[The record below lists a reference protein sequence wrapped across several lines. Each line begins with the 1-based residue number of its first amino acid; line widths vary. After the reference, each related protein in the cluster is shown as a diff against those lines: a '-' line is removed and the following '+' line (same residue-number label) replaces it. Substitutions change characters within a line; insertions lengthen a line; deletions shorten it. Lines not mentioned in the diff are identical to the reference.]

1 MEDLAMKRNLLALV
15 LALVMA
21 FGMTAAFAESAPEWM
36 PTWDREADVVVVGF
50 GPAGAAAAKAAL
62 ENGSTALVVEKCS
75 KEWAGGSAPTSMG
88 FIKPYTAEDIYN
100 SAAGRLSMEAA
111 QKLLDTENKMLD
123 WMYANGLKVEN
134 STSVGY
140 GRGFYDALVRGS
152 EAAGIEVLY
161 ETPAVKLIADPQ
173 TKEVYG
179 VQCQKADGSDF
190 FVRANKGVVLAT
202 GGYVA
207 NKDLMSRFHFAELPD
222 YANAGAPTQTGDG
235 LIMAMDLGA
244 ALDGV
249 SNQQIEW
256 YGVAYKKASDEMGTA
271 ILHLG
276 LDMGPDS
283 RIFVNANGERFMD
296 EEMYLVHTKEQLPF
310 FSYDG
315 TFPVYG
321 GYRNLP
327 MYVIFDQAMFE
338 GGSVGPRDYY
348 CSYASMY
355 GIYNWS
361 EDNAAELEKGWL
373 VKADTIDELVEKLSE
388 QSGNAPIN
396 VENLKKTIETYNAS
410 CEAGEDAAFG
420 RSSFFLDPIGEGPY
434 YAAQIVPA
442 AVYTIGGLSGTEEGA
457 TLDWHGNPIPRLYH
471 AGDVGQPTKILIQAL
486 QGALATGDIAGTAV
500 SQLESH

>member
-1 MEDLAMKRNLLALV
+1 MKRNLLALV

-21 FGMTAAFAESAPEWM
+21 LGMTAAFAESAPEWM
-36 PTWDREADVVVVGF
+36 PAWDREADVVVVGF

-88 FIKPYTAEDIYN
+88 FIKPYTAEDIYS

-179 VQCQKADGSDF
+179 VQCRKADGSDF
-190 FVRANKGVVLAT
+190 FVRASKGVVLAT

-256 YGVAYKKASDEMGTA
+256 
-271 ILHLG
+271 
-276 LDMGPDS
+276 
-283 RIFVNANGERFMD
+283 
-296 EEMYLVHTKEQLPF
+296 
-310 FSYDG
+310 
-315 TFPVYG
+315 
-321 GYRNLP
+321 
-327 MYVIFDQAMFE
+327 
-338 GGSVGPRDYY
+338 
-348 CSYASMY
+348 
-355 GIYNWS
+355 
-361 EDNAAELEKGWL
+361 
-373 VKADTIDELVEKLSE
+373 
-388 QSGNAPIN
+388 
-396 VENLKKTIETYNAS
+396 
-410 CEAGEDAAFG
+410 
-420 RSSFFLDPIGEGPY
+420 
-434 YAAQIVPA
+434 
-442 AVYTIGGLSGTEEGA
+442 
-457 TLDWHGNPIPRLYH
+457 
-471 AGDVGQPTKILIQAL
+471 
-486 QGALATGDIAGTAV
+486 
-500 SQLESH
+500 